1 MWSDA
6 FASELTCPSAY
17 APNSLSSKGVIREK
31 DIKRIMKAKRSFHI
45 VDLFITIRGSD
56 G

>member
-6 FASELTCPSAY
+6 FASELTWARAY
-17 APNSLSSKGVIREK
+17 APNSLSSKGVMREK

-45 VDLFITIRGSD
+45 VGLFITVRGSE